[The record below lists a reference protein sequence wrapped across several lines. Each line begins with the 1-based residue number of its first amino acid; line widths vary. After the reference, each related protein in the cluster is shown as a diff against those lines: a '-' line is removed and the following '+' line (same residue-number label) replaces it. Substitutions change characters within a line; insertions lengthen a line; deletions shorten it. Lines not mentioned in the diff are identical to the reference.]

1 MDTAEPIETCAKV
14 YVLIGFVLLLFVT
27 AVRIVIGI
35 YRRQRMNN
43 LLAELHG
50 ERLLRWEPAAHYF
63 GQKSVEWPR
72 PRGPGALIMTSRRLR
87 FRLWSPVEDLEIA
100 VSSIAGM
107 AAPVTV
113 RSVLRPRR
121 ALYVTFNSQQGEE
134 DAAAWLVRDLAAWQE
149 ALVEATDGAVERLRA
164 VDVGWWE
171 PPKP

>member
-1 MDTAEPIETCAKV
+1 MDTAEPIETIAKM

-27 AVRIVIGI
+27 AVRIAIGI

-50 ERLLRWEPAAHYF
+50 EGLLQWEPAAHYF

-72 PRGPGALIMTSRRLR
+72 ARGPGALILTSRRLR
-87 FRLWSPVEDLEIA
+87 FRLWSPVEELEIPISA
-100 VSSIAGM
+100 IAGM
-107 AAPVTV
+107 ATPMTV
-113 RSVLRPRR
+113 RNVLRPRR
-121 ALYVTFNSQQGEE
+121 ALYVTFNSRQDEE

-149 ALVEATDGAVERLRA
+149 ALVEVTDGAVERLRA